1 MVPLKKSQWNG
12 MQGTR
17 RRRDH
22 WLHCKAVT
30 WRLLLNA
37 KIQRT
42 TASHL
47 AASLCMLT
55 TLSEISLGF
64 SQRESRE
71 GRFHSSESNYEHIL
85 SYTSII
91 LTMMMIQKK
100 EIKWSD
106 FPIWPCS
113 WAFSWVQC
121 CPFFNAK
128 NCRLNRQGLGLGPE
142 IVDKLRV
149 TRWQKKL
156 LIFVVG

>member
-1 MVPLKKSQWNG
+1 M
-12 MQGTR
+12 
-17 RRRDH
+17 
-22 WLHCKAVT
+22 HCKAVT

-55 TLSEISLGF
+55 TLSEIPLGF
-64 SQRESRE
+64 SQKKVERGRE

-100 EIKWSD
+100 EIIDQTFQYLTVFSGLLLGAVLPFLQRKELQVEPSRPWT
-106 FPIWPCS
+106 
-113 WAFSWVQC
+113 WA
-121 CPFFNAK
+121 
-128 NCRLNRQGLGLGPE
+128 
-142 IVDKLRV
+142 
-149 TRWQKKL
+149 
-156 LIFVVG
+156 